1 MELMVIQQ
9 PMPEI
14 IQKGRYKHFVTQ
26 RNSSVYD
33 ITIEEGVSRK
43 ITISS
48 NDAPPYEEKL
58 QVLYDLES
66 LLMLF
71 EGQFHPVLHVY
82 ENGTEITQ
90 SWKNRALPSCESA
103 DFMKGESNVLLDFS
117 QVLNSRMLTNWRN
130 LQVRLDLIHK
140 MNLYCVSSVRMPV
153 DMKCAFM
160 IESFLGIAEL
170 LGEKKRITLPSV
182 RDKQSTLKY
191 YIQTTIKAYGRDIFI
206 QELAKYKTFAQI
218 LVNSRNRIAH
228 IKTNQKK
235 VVLDGKESVMYLM
248 KLSLLYRKILFEL
261 LGVSPQTYNSNL
273 ANQVSLIDKH
283 EATKQF
289 LKKLNPKQTN

>member
-1 MELMVIQQ
+1 MEFIVIQQ
-9 PMPEI
+9 PIPEI
-14 IQKGRYKHFVTQ
+14 IQKGRCKHFTTK
-26 RNSSVYD
+26 RNSNTYD
-33 ITIEEGVSRK
+33 ITIEEDVARK

-48 NDAPPYEEKL
+48 NDSPAYEEKL
-58 QVLYDLES
+58 QVFYDLES

-71 EGQFHPVLHVY
+71 EGQFHSVLHVY

-90 SWKNRALPSCESA
+90 SWKSRALPSYESA

-117 QVLNSRMLTNWRN
+117 QVLNGRMLTNWRN

-170 LGEKKRITLPSV
+170 LEEKKRITLPV
-182 RDKQSTLKY
+182 VNDKQSTLKH
-191 YIQTTIKAYGRDIFI
+191 YIQTTIKAYGRDIFC
-206 QELAKYKTFAQI
+206 QEISKCGTLTNI

-248 KLSLLYRKILFEL
+248 KLSLLYRKIMFEL
-261 LGVSPQTYNSNL
+261 LGVSLQTYSSKL
-273 ANQVSLIDKH
+273 AKQVSLIDNH
-283 EATKQF
+283 EATKLF
-289 LKKLNPKQTN
+289 LQKLNPKQTK

>member
-33 ITIEEGVSRK
+33 ITIEEDVSRK

-48 NDAPPYEEKL
+48 KHSSSYEEKL
-58 QVLYDLES
+58 QVFYDVES

-82 ENGTEITQ
+82 ENGTEITH
-90 SWKNRALPSCESA
+90 SWKSRTLPSRESA
-103 DFMKGESNVLLDFS
+103 DFMQGESNVLLDFC
-117 QVLNSRMLTNWRN
+117 QVLNGPILTKWKK

-140 MNLYCVSSVRMPV
+140 MNLYCLSSVRMPV
-153 DMKCAFM
+153 DLKCAFM

-170 LGEKKRITLPSV
+170 LKERQRINLPPVS
-182 RDKQSTLKY
+182 DDQSKLKHY
-191 YIQTTIKAYGRDIFI
+191 LQEIIKIWGSDIFKK
-206 QELAKYKTFAQI
+206 EVARCGAFTQI

-228 IKTNQKK
+228 IKTYQKRT
-235 VVLDGKESVMYLM
+235 VLDGKESVMYLM

-289 LKKLNPKQTN
+289 LKKLNPKQTT